1 MVRKSR
7 TLFPKVAE
15 KIRAK
20 TGIDIGY
27 EVKGIYRIANSE
39 EEFERIQQIRFWQVS
54 AGEAAL
60 LLFSEELRNFEPNGS
75 DFLKK

>member
-1 MVRKSR
+1 MYEMVRKSR

-39 EEFERIQQIRFWQVS
+39 EEFERQVS
-54 AGEAAL
+54 AGEETL

>member
-1 MVRKSR
+1 MYEMVRKSR

-27 EVKGIYRIANSE
+27 KVKGIYRIANSE
-39 EEFERIQQIRFWQVS
+39 EEFERINKFAFGKYQL
-54 AGEAAL
+54 E
-60 LLFSEELRNFEPNGS
+60 
-75 DFLKK
+75 KKHCCFFQKN